1 VFRTCIWNLFT
12 KVPLSLF
19 KTVIGEQYFQALK
32 LISAVRAMPGFS
44 HLPAESL
51 GLDNPISQPP
61 PLLYK

>member
-1 VFRTCIWNLFT
+1 VFRTCVWNLFT

-19 KTVIGEQYFQALK
+19 KTIIGKQYFQALK